1 VNLSKSSRYHR
12 AKRRADGAAIL
23 AGGTLLSALLLTRA
37 STGLRT
43 AVDGSPAAY
52 AAVLCGVCGAVLFP
66 LAWYRGCRLER
77 QYELSDVRFHRWLAR
92 RLKAGAL
99 MLALATP
106 VAELVY
112 RLMRWPSVWWL
123 IAAVG
128 CAAALALATAAGP
141 VLLLPL
147 LHGSRPL
154 DREVLRHRLERL
166 SRRAGVPVLSVHEVP
181 LGERTRRA
189 SAALVGAG
197 TTRRILLSDTL
208 LAGYSDDEIEVVM
221 AHEIGH
227 HVHRHML
234 KASAVELILLLAGFR
249 LAAAALD
256 AYWRWLGLASPA
268 DPAGMPLVVLAV
280 GGVLV
285 AATPL
290 VNACSRS
297 HERSAD
303 QFALETASE
312 PAAFIQAVRRMAAQN
327 LAEDRPSSAAF
338 LFFHTHPTA
347 EERIAAAR
355 DVLAGQRREEKAGMN
370 GSGMNGSGMNG
381 SRMNGSRMNGSR
393 SEIPGGPPEAD

>member
-370 GSGMNGSGMNG
+370 GSGMNGS
-381 SRMNGSRMNGSR
+381 RMNGSR

>member
-1 VNLSKSSRYHR
+1 MNLSKASRYHR
-12 AKRRADGAAIL
+12 ARRRADGAAIL
-23 AGGTLLSALLLTRA
+23 AGAALLITLLLTPGSVAVRA
-37 STGLRT
+37 
-43 AVDGSPAAY
+43 AVNASPAGY
-52 AAVLCGVCGAVLFP
+52 AAVLCVLAAAVLVPF
-66 LAWYRGCRLER
+66 AWYRGCRLER
-77 QYELSDVRFHRWLAR
+77 QYELSDVRFRSWLAGQ
-92 RLKAGAL
+92 LKAGAL
-99 MLALATP
+99 MLAIAAP
-106 VAELVY
+106 AGDLVY
-112 RLMRWPSVWWL
+112 RAMRWPSVWWL
-123 IAAVG
+123 VAAVG
-128 CAAALALATAAGP
+128 CAAAMALVTAAGP

-154 DREVLRHRLERL
+154 EREVLRHRLERL

-208 LAGYSDDEIEVVM
+208 LASYSDDEIEVVL
-221 AHEIGH
+221 AHEMGH

-234 KASAVELILLLAGFR
+234 KAGVVELILLLAGFR

-256 AYWRWLGLASPA
+256 ASWRWLGLASPA

-290 VNACSRS
+290 VNAWSRA
-297 HERSAD
+297 HERRAD

-312 PAAFIQAVRRMAAQN
+312 PGAFIPAVRRMSAHN

-355 DVLAGQRREEKAGMN
+355 DVLAARRLEERAGMK
-370 GSGMNGSGMNG
+370 SG
-381 SRMNGSRMNGSR
+381 RV
-393 SEIPGGPPEAD
+393 

>member
-370 GSGMNGSGMNG
+370 GSGMNGS
-381 SRMNGSRMNGSR
+381 RMNGSRMNGSR

>member
-1 VNLSKSSRYHR
+1 MNLPKASLYHR

-23 AGGTLLSALLLTRA
+23 AGGTLLSTLLLTRSSA
-37 STGLRT
+37 GLRT

-52 AAVLCGVCGAVLFP
+52 AAVLCALCGAVLFP
-66 LAWYRGCRLER
+66 LAWYRGYRLER
-77 QYELSDVRFHRWLAR
+77 QYELSDVRCRTWLLG
-92 RLKAGAL
+92 RLRAVL
-99 MLALATP
+99 MMLAMAIP
-106 VAELVY
+106 AAEFIY
-112 RLMRWPSVWWL
+112 GAMRWPSVWWV

-128 CAAALALATAAGP
+128 CAAALALVTAAGP
-141 VLLLPL
+141 VLVLPL

-154 DREVLRHRLERL
+154 ERDVLRHRLERL
-166 SRRAGVPVLSVHEVP
+166 SRRAGIPVLSVHEVQ

-189 SAALVGAG
+189 SAALGGAG

-208 LAGYSDDEIEVVM
+208 LASYSDDEIEVVM
-221 AHEIGH
+221 AHEMGH

-256 AYWRWLGLASPA
+256 ASWRWLGLVSPA

-280 GGVLV
+280 GSVLV
-285 AATPL
+285 AATPV
-290 VNACSRS
+290 VNAWSRAQ
-297 HERSAD
+297 ERRAD

-312 PAAFIQAVRRMAAQN
+312 PAAFIQAVRRMSAQN

-355 DVLAGQRREEKAGMN
+355 NVLKSRRA
-370 GSGMNGSGMNG
+370 
-381 SRMNGSRMNGSR
+381 
-393 SEIPGGPPEAD
+393 

>member
-370 GSGMNGSGMNG
+370 GSGMNGS
-381 SRMNGSRMNGSR
+381 R

>member
-52 AAVLCGVCGAVLFP
+52 AAVLCAVCGAVLFP

-370 GSGMNGSGMNG
+370 GSGMNGS
-381 SRMNGSRMNGSR
+381 R

>member
-381 SRMNGSRMNGSR
+381 SR

>member
-1 VNLSKSSRYHR
+1 MNLPKSSRYHR
-12 AKRRADGAAIL
+12 ARRRADGAAIL
-23 AGGTLLSALLLTRA
+23 AGVALLMALLLTPASLAIRA
-37 STGLRT
+37 
-43 AVDGSPAAY
+43 AVNDSPAAY
-52 AAVLCGVCGAVLFP
+52 AAVLSVLVAAVLASF
-66 LAWYRGCRLER
+66 AWYRDYRLER
-77 QYELSDVRFHRWLAR
+77 QYGLSDVRFGGWVLA
-92 RLKAGAL
+92 RLKAAAVV
-99 MLALATP
+99 LA
-106 VAELVY
+106 VAIPMAEFVY
-112 RLMRWPSVWWL
+112 RAMRWPSVWWL
-123 IAAVG
+123 VAAIG
-128 CAAALALATAAGP
+128 CAAVMALATAASP
-141 VLLLPL
+141 VLLMPL

-154 DREVLRHRLERL
+154 EREILRHRLEGL
-166 SRRAGVPVLSVHEVP
+166 SKRAGIPVLSVHEVP

-221 AHEIGH
+221 AHEMGH

-256 AYWRWLGLASPA
+256 ASWRWLGLASPA
-268 DPAGMPLVVLAV
+268 DPGGMPLVVLAV

-290 VNACSRS
+290 VNAWSRA

-347 EERIAAAR
+347 EERIASAR
-355 DVLAGQRREEKAGMN
+355 DVLKSRRA
-370 GSGMNGSGMNG
+370 
-381 SRMNGSRMNGSR
+381 
-393 SEIPGGPPEAD
+393 

>member
-154 DREVLRHRLERL
+154 DRKVLRHRLERL

-381 SRMNGSRMNGSR
+381 SR